1 MILIFQLII
10 LTVKKPQIIWLHKTR
25 KAGEKP
31 KELKSDL
38 NEIMKGRYKLKNQKS
53 VIKYIK
59 TL

>member
-1 MILIFQLII
+1 M
-10 LTVKKPQIIWLHKTR
+10 KKPQIIWLHKTR